1 MRSIFQTSDHVPT
14 KAAAHALKNRVALR
28 PPRTIKSI
36 LTTMLDQLTVSQ
48 RMLMKTASAI
58 GAVFDEELLRGANP
72 IEAHLSRFEEDV
84 DELER
89 LAMIRRIDTFIGGVP
104 GGPNGSTRS
113 SSSSSSSG
121 KTPSLKVKFEFAHG
135 FMQDV
140 LRAQML
146 CVQLDKL
153 TARVADVREQ
163 QQKELRH
170 KFFEKANVSLS
181 RSPLP
186 LTISVTP
193 TADTTSGPG
202 HALINGVRRVLTPP
216 RRGPRSPPRNS
227 PAASSRPNGRLAR
240 SSSHSSLDRHSTAST
255 TNVLQLET
263 NSSTDVRESGDDSID
278 LLAEYE
284 YPPRVLGGLAAAVVP
299 HPLAPLHTARA
310 LPQSAFM
317 RLKSGRVFVKK
328 RSSVFAHLKFTGL
341 ANGRLWKTRFAVLQS
356 ARLLLQY
363 DEDDDAQVGGAE
375 AGASL
380 FLQGAKVS
388 ACDPEVAAKVNCFQ
402 LEVDQWTK
410 GRYLRS
416 ERRVFVIG
424 VQNDEEVEDW
434 VYMVRYAIEAL
445 ENQSQTQRAA

>member
-1 MRSIFQTSDHVPT
+1 MRSIFQASDHAPNN
-14 KAAAHALKNRVALR
+14 AFAHALKNRVALR
-28 PPRTIKSI
+28 PPRTIKSV

-58 GAVFDEELLRGANP
+58 GAVFDEELLRGASP
-72 IEAHLSRFEEDV
+72 IRAHLSRFEEDV

-104 GGPNGSTRS
+104 GVPS
-113 SSSSSSSG
+113 SSSASSG
-121 KTPSLKVKFEFAHG
+121 SSKAPSLKVKFEFAHG

-163 QQKELRH
+163 QQKELRQ

-193 TADTTSGPG
+193 TTETPSGGTG
-202 HALINGVRRVLTPP
+202 HALINGVRRALTPT
-216 RRGPRSPPRNS
+216 RRGMTRSPTRNS
-227 PAASSRPNGRLAR
+227 PAASTSSRPSGRLVR
-240 SSSHSSLDRHSTAST
+240 SSSHSSLDRHSSAST
-255 TNVLQLET
+255 TNVLQLDT
-263 NSSTDVRESGDDSID
+263 NTSSTEGRESADDGID
-278 LLAEYE
+278 LLAGYE
-284 YPPRVLGGLAAAVVP
+284 YPPRALGGFVSSVVP
-299 HPLAPLHTARA
+299 HPLAPLPHSART
-310 LPQSAFM
+310 LPRSAFM
-317 RLKSGRVFVKK
+317 RLKSGSVFVKK
-328 RSSVFAHLKFTGL
+328 RSSVFAHLKFKGL
-341 ANGRLWKTRFAVLQS
+341 ANARLWKKRFAVLQN

-363 DEDDDAQVGGAE
+363 DEDDDAQLGGAE

-410 GRYLRS
+410 GRYLMT
-416 ERRVFVIG
+416 ERRFFVIG
-424 VQNDEEVEDW
+424 VQSDEEVENW
-434 VYMVRYAIEAL
+434 VYMIRYAIEAL
-445 ENQSQTQRAA
+445 ENQRAA